1 MAAQRY
7 TFKNQTVRRYYKDE
21 PRTGTVVLDID
32 WQEIVDALGTKAAWN
47 KSGKSKLALG
57 IKAKFIGDKK

>member
-7 TFKNQTVRRYYKDE
+7 TFKNQTFKRFYDSE